1 MKEYMYTIQTRQV
14 GPDEISPQTSSALPG
29 IPVVVPVVVETP
41 YPMIH
46 VELYPVLYTVLG
58 RVHVYAC
65 TSGRSSALV
74 ESLLVVCASYHWFS
88 TAVVVS
94 CDLGRQ

>member
-46 VELYPVLYTVLG
+46 VELYPVLYTVLDVSMYTLVPVVEA
-58 RVHVYAC
+58 VH
-65 TSGRSSALV
+65 
-74 ESLLVVCASYHWFS
+74 W
-88 TAVVVS
+88 
-94 CDLGRQ
+94 